1 MSSKWL
7 RSISRLVLPIL
18 AAACV
23 GPAVAQTVE
32 GMGASKV
39 MMFDRAPS
47 VDELRALIN
56 PASELVPAP
65 KIRTRGIE
73 IVGSGIAAGQR
84 PMPTA
89 PANAVAEPTE
99 NYGQQ
104 SDGSTGSALPAA
116 PAGSTPSPPS
126 TFGFRINFALNSASI
141 PHQAVSSL
149 DAVGGLLAQES
160 QIALLVEGHTNA
172 SGSDAYNQR
181 LSERRAAAVQ
191 AYLMQVHRIEPSRI
205 VARGMGETEPLLEN
219 PFDGKNRRVEFERM
233 Q

>member
-1 MSSKWL
+1 MLSKRL
-7 RSISRLVLPIL
+7 RLISQLVLPIL
-18 AAACV
+18 TAACA
-23 GPAVAQTVE
+23 GPAFAQTVE
-32 GMGASKV
+32 GMGNSHV
-39 MMFDRAPS
+39 MMFERPPS
-47 VDELRALIN
+47 VDELRSLMN
-56 PASELVPAP
+56 PAPEPEP

-73 IVGSGIAAGQR
+73 ILGSGIAAGQR